1 MRRWV
6 VPLTLGLLF
15 QSSSFFLLERF
26 IHSFPFSLSLRI
38 LPPPPSVRV
47 LPAQTASPAINT
59 TSLRSQPVIRQLP
72 PLPTRQLPNINQSS
86 VSSLYFDLPNDD
98 DEILKENL
106 PRTSELF
113 YYQTSSSSASN
124 NSLTTAD
131 SDNEHNDQQDEDDDE
146 DDDHNGTNHQRL
158 QSDDD
163 EN

>member
-1 MRRWV
+1 M
-6 VPLTLGLLF
+6 
-15 QSSSFFLLERF
+15 
-26 IHSFPFSLSLRI
+26 
-38 LPPPPSVRV
+38 
-47 LPAQTASPAINT
+47 PAQTASPAINT

-72 PLPTRQLPNINQSS
+72 SLPTRQLPNINQSS

-146 DDDHNGTNHQRL
+146 DDDHNRTNHQRL